1 MIILHHSQD
10 KDSRDFVAANG
21 TGHTVIDWYSTER
34 ETYTGPT
41 PSAFPSVVDMDAE
54 GGPVI
59 IRMTADIADAEAQIA
74 AIVAARDPVVPAPR
88 VATARQFKAALAI
101 SGVISEAEVS
111 SPDLPSIA
119 EPVVA
124 SFPLNQRLVARS
136 TWANM
141 TVVPEDDA
149 LLEAMRLAA
158 GMTEAEKTALF
169 DLALSIT

>member
-1 MIILHHSQD
+1 MIILHNSQD
-10 KDSRDFVAANG
+10 QASRDFVAAHG
-21 TGHTVIDWYSTER
+21 DSQAVIDWYSPER

-41 PSAFPSVVDMDAE
+41 PSAFPSVVDMDAA

-59 IRMTADIADAEAQIA
+59 VRMPSDIADAETQIA
-74 AIVAARDPVVPAPR
+74 AIVAARPPVTPPVR

-101 SGVISEAEVS
+101 AGVISEAEVT
-111 SPDLPSIA
+111 SPNLPAVA

-124 SFPLNQRLVARS
+124 QFPQEQRIVARS

-141 TVVPEDDA
+141 TTVPEDDP

>member
-1 MIILHHSQD
+1 MADVIEIN
-10 KDSRDFVAANG
+10 VV
-21 TGHTVIDWYSTER
+21 TGAQTTR
-34 ETYTGPT
+34 AYTQ
-41 PSAFPSVVDMDAE
+41 AE
-54 GGPVI
+54 
-59 IRMTADIADAEAQIA
+59 ADAIA
-74 AIVAARDPVVPAPR
+74 AYVPPPAPVR

-101 SGVISEAEVS
+101 AGVITEAEVT
-111 SPDLPSIA
+111 SPNLPAVA

-124 SFPLNQRLVARS
+124 QFPEAQRIVARS

-141 TVVPEDDA
+141 TTVPEDDP

>member
-1 MIILHHSQD
+1 MVPDVREIDLATGEETT
-10 KDSRDFVAANG
+10 RD
-21 TGHTVIDWYSTER
+21 
-34 ETYTGPT
+34 YTQ
-41 PSAFPSVVDMDAE
+41 AELDA
-54 GGPVI
+54 
-59 IRMTADIADAEAQIA
+59 IA
-74 AIVAARDPVVPAPR
+74 AYVPPPATVR

-101 SGVISEAEVS
+101 AGVISEAEVT
-111 SPDLPSIA
+111 SPNLPAVA

-124 SFPLNQRLVARS
+124 QFPEAQRIVARS

-141 TVVPEDDA
+141 TTVPENDP

>member
-1 MIILHHSQD
+1 M
-10 KDSRDFVAANG
+10 
-21 TGHTVIDWYSTER
+21 
-34 ETYTGPT
+34 TYTFLSAQYANAENTAAVAVTVEAAAVVLSEADTPT
-41 PSAFPSVVDMDAE
+41 EWAALIAWGTPDAY
-54 GGPVI
+54 
-59 IRMTADIADAEAQIA
+59 EAPA
-74 AIVAARDPVVPAPR
+74 ASPR

-101 SGVISEAEVS
+101 AGVISEAEVT
-111 SPDLPSIA
+111 SPNLPAVA

-124 SFPLNQRLVARS
+124 QFPEAQRIVARS

-141 TVVPEDDA
+141 TTVPENDP

>member
-1 MIILHHSQD
+1 MKIHEIHEQ
-10 KDSRDFVAANG
+10 VAALAPIYGVNSDG
-21 TGHTVIDWYSTER
+21 IVSFKPEATTEQR
-34 ETYTGPT
+34 AAAQARLDELL
-41 PSAFPSVVDMDAE
+41 PSLIEA
-54 GGPVI
+54 PV
-59 IRMTADIADAEAQIA
+59 
-74 AIVAARDPVVPAPR
+74 R

-101 SGVISEAEVS
+101 AGVISEAEVT
-111 SPDLPSIA
+111 SPNLPAVA

-124 SFPLNQRLVARS
+124 QFPEAQRIVARS

-141 TVVPEDDA
+141 TTVPENDP